1 MEKILQDGSTKLLQ
15 DGDKYYLEYDAGS
28 IVMMM
33 RRLKITPE
41 EAKAIIKNPDLIDDT
56 IIDYQDRRIYGKL
69 LWPEGSKPIF
79 GENDQSAER

>member
-1 MEKILQDGSTKLLQ
+1 MEKILQDGSTKLLR

-41 EAKAIIKNPDLIDDT
+41 EAKTIIENPDIIDDI

-79 GENDQSAER
+79 DEKEIK